1 MKYMK
6 FSVLKSSFLAL
17 LLFCSVTL
25 RSITVLRE
33 FYSQLDREKE
43 AELIKAKAAISEL
56 EMKVQTLETS
66 RKWGRIEYE
75 KDMQNV
81 RSEFQVWKLKVTYVS
96 DLYSPELFIMSKNAT
111 SVQVIWN

>member
-1 MKYMK
+1 MKYIKSFCVEK
-6 FSVLKSSFLAL
+6 FLPGL

-25 RSITVLRE
+25 INWILFSI
-33 FYSQLDREKE
+33 LDREKE

-66 RKWGRIEYE
+66 RKRARIEYE

-96 DLYSPELFIMSKNAT
+96 DLYLQNYSQWAKTLLVCK
-111 SVQVIWN
+111 

>member
-1 MKYMK
+1 MKYIKSFCVEK
-6 FSVLKSSFLAL
+6 FLPGL
-17 LLFCSVTL
+17 LLFCSVTM
-25 RSITVLRE
+25 RSIE
-33 FYSQLDREKE
+33 FLFSILDREKE

-66 RKWGRIEYE
+66 RKRARIEYE

-96 DLYSPELFIMSKNAT
+96 DLYLQNYSQWAKTLLVCK
-111 SVQVIWN
+111 